1 MTKIHLPLND
11 RSYDVIVERNLLPQT
26 GQILR
31 KAGLKGKVCVFTSP
45 TVKRTYLDS
54 ILPGL
59 RENGFDIFVHTLPS
73 GEATKSLEQAEQIY
87 SQLLDWRFER
97 TSSIIALGG
106 GVVGDLAG
114 FVASTFL
121 RGIPYV
127 QIPTTLLSQVDSAI
141 GGKVAVNHPLGKN
154 LIGAIYQPKVVLVD
168 PDLLATLHP
177 REMISGFGET
187 LKFSLIRDMA
197 FFREIVRERHAI
209 LEQRDPDIL
218 ESVITQSVRIK
229 AKYIAED
236 EFDSG
241 LQRVLNFGH
250 TVGHA
255 IEAAAGYHRIRHGE
269 AVIKGVR
276 AAVELSE
283 EVRLLA
289 SNISDRILD
298 FIDQI
303 PVPAI
308 PLNIEDVMQR
318 MTIDKKVINGKLTF
332 ILLKNIGEPVI
343 VTNGTGR
350 YSVHEDQVRE
360 ALLHVCS

>member
-11 RSYDVIVERNLLPQT
+11 RSYDVIVERDLLPHT
-26 GQILR
+26 GEILSQ
-31 KAGLKGKVCVFTSP
+31 AGLKGKVCIFTSP
-45 TVKRTYLDS
+45 TVRKTYLDS
-54 ILPGL
+54 IMPGL
-59 RENGFDIFVHTLPS
+59 EQHGFDTYVYTLPS
-73 GEATKSLEQAEQIY
+73 GEGTKSLGQAEEIY

-97 TSSIIALGG
+97 SSSIIALGG

-114 FVASTFL
+114 FVASTFM

-154 LIGAIYQPKVVLVD
+154 LIGAIYQPEVVLVD
-168 PDLLATLHP
+168 PGLLLTLNP

-187 LKFSLIRDMA
+187 LKFSLIRDMP
-197 FFREIVRERHAI
+197 FFRQIVGERHAI
-209 LEQRDPDIL
+209 LDRRDPQVL
-218 ESVITQSVRIK
+218 ESIITQSIRIK

-241 LQRVLNFGH
+241 LQRILNFGH

-255 IEAAAGYHRIRHGE
+255 IEAAAGYQRIRHGE

-283 EVRLLA
+283 SVRLLTN
-289 SNISDRILD
+289 NISHRILD
-298 FIDQI
+298 FIDQL
-303 PVPAI
+303 PVPDI
-308 PLNIEDVMQR
+308 HLNIDDVMQR
-318 MTIDKKVINGKLTF
+318 MAIDKKVTNGNLTF

-343 VTNGTGR
+343 VTNGSGR
-350 YSVHEDQVRE
+350 YAIHEDQMRE